1 MVQNKENETIQLRVG
16 FRAFDKAIGGAYNYA
31 ADAKDDDLCKR
42 LYTLGRVN
50 DRRLARGNRRVIT
63 VDKETYKSAVRDAI
77 DLVGAGG
84 DADLVEQ
91 LMKLDEH
98 TVEAD

>member
-1 MVQNKENETIQLRVG
+1 MIQNKENETIQLRVG
-16 FRAFDKAIGGAYNYA
+16 FRVFDKAIGGAFNYA
-31 ADAKDDDLCKR
+31 AEAKKNDLCER
-42 LYTLGRVN
+42 LYALGRVN
-50 DRRLARGNRRVIT
+50 DRRLSNGNRPVIT

-77 DLVGAGG
+77 DLVGACG